1 MERIKDFFSTIWD
14 YISELSEWWWILIFG
29 LVSLAVVE
37 CGTSFLGDTYTKLY
51 PNNNSYTLAKK
62 EFKKICGYKKYSI
75 EDEVGGVVYSQTYNV
90 EEKAKG
96 DFFALVYSLDEIYA
110 NGKFRHYYLFGDEK
124 IYQCC
129 DKDRRLIAVRLREYE
144 ERGED
149 DFYEIEMFI
158 ENKRED

>member
-14 YISELSEWWWILIFG
+14 YLSDLSGLWI
-29 LVSLAVVE
+29 VLAFALTITIITE
-37 CGTSFLGDTYTKLY
+37 CATSFLGDTYTKLY

-62 EFKKICGYKKYSI
+62 EFKNICGYKKYSI
-75 EDEVGGVVYSQTYNV
+75 EDETGGITYTQYYDV
-90 EEKAKG
+90 EEKAEG

-124 IYQCC
+124 IYKCY
-129 DKDRRLIAVRLREYE
+129 DKDKRLIAVRFAEWEDFDGE
-144 ERGED
+144 E
-149 DFYEIEMFI
+149 FYSIEMFI